1 MPAKKPKRW
10 VARVNTESTRPPE
23 GLFMKSASTIARTLA
38 SKKVS
43 PKGPASGLRMLT
55 FFINRAGKGL
65 EPDRRAELEKA
76 KTMLSNRVR
85 REKERREY
93 KKAKTTHS

>member
-1 MPAKKPKRW
+1 
-10 VARVNTESTRPPE
+10 
-23 GLFMKSASTIARTLA
+23 
-38 SKKVS
+38 
-43 PKGPASGLRMLT
+43 MLT